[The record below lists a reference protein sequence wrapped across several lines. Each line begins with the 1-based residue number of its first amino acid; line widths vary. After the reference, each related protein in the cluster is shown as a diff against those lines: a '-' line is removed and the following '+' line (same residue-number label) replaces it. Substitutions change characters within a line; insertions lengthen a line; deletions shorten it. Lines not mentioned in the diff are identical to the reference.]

1 MFRNIIEKILYF
13 FFKRK
18 AEQIKKDAFLQRN
31 NALIDY
37 SKTEARHAKKM
48 SKYSGRKRY
57 QKA

>member
-13 FFKRK
+13 FFKTK
-18 AEQIKKDAFLQRN
+18 AERIKKDAFLDIN
-31 NALIDY
+31 KALINY
-37 SKTEARHAKKM
+37 SKTESRHAKKM